1 MPIKLTI
8 NFNSTG
14 KPEYKS
20 DIYYILITMKKL
32 NVGVKIL
39 LVTLLTTIL
48 AGICFIAYCLAVT
61 VNVKLDEQKL
71 INFDKTVTIYDNN
84 CEIVSKISDDT
95 AVTELKNVP
104 IKVKNAFVAI
114 EDKRFYTHHGVDY
127 KGMARALFN
136 NIRTFSKKEG
146 ASTITQQ
153 LVKNTQLS
161 GEKTLKRK
169 IAEIKLAKE
178 IEKKFTKNEILEKYL
193 NTIYFGENSYGI
205 TQASNNYFGKKP
217 SELMLS
223 EGATLAGLIKAPTSY
238 SPRKNYDKCLKRR
251 NLVLSEMFSQNLI
264 TESEYEFGKNSP
276 IKLSDDQENTNGF
289 DYLVKKELSDLSEK
303 GFISR
308 KINVYTRHDVNAQ
321 NHLEKSLANNGN
333 SEIDKT
339 ACVSDKDGFI
349 VAFAST
355 CRNPLRQVGSTIK
368 PFIYASAVNEGAIDE
383 CSLILDRKEKFGDY
397 SPSNYNEKYYG
408 YVSAKLAL
416 AKSLN
421 VSAVKVLDSV
431 GVGNAISYL
440 KKTDFTLTD
449 NDNSLCLAL
458 GGTEKGCT
466 LTGLCSLYSVFNNGG
481 IYKNS
486 TIIEKITDENGRI
499 IYKKENFGR
508 RIFEEDTIDVLNDM
522 NEYTVTD
529 GTAKNLKN
537 KNGTFYAKT
546 GTVGTRD
553 GNTDAYTVAYT
564 SDYIVGIRYSSKL
577 NSLLNNNITGGGL
590 PCIAVKDVFNGL
602 YGTNSPKKIPLS
614 GKSVKV
620 SIDRISY
627 EIENKVLRVVEN
639 VPKRFTEDF
648 IFRENKVP
656 ATLSSRFSSPNIESS
671 DLSVNQKG
679 ICIRLC
685 QTELFYSK
693 IFRVCNGK
701 RKEIFDTKSDGN
713 NLLDK
718 EVSFGN
724 EYEYYALPY
733 FDDGS
738 VIRTGKEV
746 FIGKAKPSF
755 QDDFWQDEFD

>member
-1 MPIKLTI
+1 
-8 NFNSTG
+8 
-14 KPEYKS
+14 
-20 DIYYILITMKKL
+20 MKKI

-39 LVTLLTTIL
+39 LVFLLTAFL
-48 AGICFIAYCLAVT
+48 ATACFIAYCFAIT
-61 VNVKLDEQKL
+61 SNVKLDEQKL
-71 INFDKTVTIYDNN
+71 IDLDKTVSVYDKN

-95 AVTELKNVP
+95 SITELQNVP
-104 IKVKNAFVAI
+104 VKVKNAFVAI
-114 EDKRFYTHHGVDY
+114 EDKRFYSHHGVDY

-136 NIRTFSKKEG
+136 NIRTLSKKEG

-178 IEKKFTKNEILEKYL
+178 IEKKYTKNEILEKYL
-193 NTIYFGENSYGI
+193 NTIYFGENAYGI
-205 TQASNNYFGKKP
+205 TRASAIYFGKKP
-217 SELMLS
+217 SELTLS

-264 TESEYEFGKNSP
+264 TDNEYESSKISP
-276 IKLSDDQENTNGF
+276 ITLCDEQENANGF
-289 DYLVKKELSDLSEK
+289 EYLVKNELSDLSEK

-308 KINVYTRHDVNAQ
+308 KINVYTRYDKKVQ
-321 NHLEKSLANNGN
+321 NCIEKSLSDNGN
-333 SEIDKT
+333 SDIDKT

-349 VAFAST
+349 VAFSST

-368 PFIYASAVNEGAIDE
+368 PFIYATAINEGVIDE

-397 SPSNYNEKYYG
+397 SPSNYNGKYYG
-408 YVSAKLAL
+408 YVSAKFAL

-421 VSAVKVLDSV
+421 VSAVKVLESV
-431 GVGNAISYL
+431 GVNNVLSYL
-440 KKTDFTLTD
+440 KKTDFPLTD

-458 GGTEKGCT
+458 GATEKGCA
-466 LTGLCSLYSVFNNGG
+466 LTELCSLYSVFNNDG
-481 IYKNS
+481 IYKS
-486 TIIEKITDENGRI
+486 SATIEKITDESGRI
-499 IYKKENFGR
+499 IYKKDGFGK
-508 RIFEEDTIDVLNDM
+508 RIFDEDTIDVLNDM

-529 GTAKNLKN
+529 GTAKNIKN
-537 KNGTFYAKT
+537 NGTFYGKT

-553 GNTDAYTVAYT
+553 GNTDAYAVAYT
-564 SDYIVGIRYSSKL
+564 TDYTVGVRYSSKS
-577 NSLLNNNITGGGL
+577 NRLLSNGITGGGL
-590 PCIAVKDVFNGL
+590 PCIAVKNAFNGI
-602 YGTNSPKKIPLS
+602 YEKDYPQEIPLS

-627 EIENKVLRVVEN
+627 EEENKVLRVVEN

-648 IFRENKVP
+648 LFKGNKVP
-656 ATLSSRFSSPNIESS
+656 KAVSSRFSSPNVETSNLI
-671 DLSVNQKG
+671 VNQNG

-685 QTELFYSK
+685 QTELFYCK
-693 IFRVCNGK
+693 IIRVCDGK
-701 RKEIFDTKSDGN
+701 RIEIFDTKIDGN
-713 NLLDK
+713 DLIDK
-718 EVSFGN
+718 NVSIGK

-755 QDDFWQDEFD
+755 QEDLWQDEFD